1 MADSFKQSKKTDVNN
16 ELEDISVEEE
26 QAYEKELDEIDAE
39 RSEIE
44 DESNSTDKLPQTEA
58 NSPKLNNKDDPKP
71 KDKTNKK
78 SLKQKIK
85 SAFSKWWN
93 NKKLRYWTFAGIGVF
108 ILLLALIP
116 PSRYFFLNL
125 FGVRSSMSVVVYDE
139 SSKLPLKNVAV
150 SISGKTTKTNEKG
163 KAELTDIKLGRQKL
177 LIAKR
182 AFAELDDPVTIGW
195 GSNPLGN
202 KEIKPVGAQYTFYLS
217 DWLTGKEV
225 NEGEATSGEFSAYAD
240 KQGKILLTIEPS
252 NDQDLDV
259 EISSKGYR
267 TEKIKLEL
275 ANKAKRDV
283 ALVSDRK
290 HPFFTR
296 RDGKYDLY
304 KIDVDGKNEELV
316 LAGTGYE
323 SENITMLSHPTAE
336 IAAFVNTREN
346 VRNPDGYL
354 LQTLTIVDLEDN
366 KTEQIAQSEV
376 IKLMGWSGDK
386 LVYLRQISGA
396 SAANPDRNKIVVYDS
411 TSTETKELASAN
423 SFNDIK
429 VIGRDVYYAPGNTY
443 LAGVD
448 SSYIK
453 QPVAGGEKTVL
464 VNKEVWNVFRQDY
477 DNFDLSVTGQ
487 LWYTYKLG
495 DKQAAKSA
503 DVPSSFTSRYYQDSP
518 DGKHS
523 LWSEDRDGKG
533 TLLVYDTDTGKNT
546 VLKQQSG
553 LRSAIRWL
561 DNSSLV
567 YRISSAQE
575 TADYVISINGG
586 DAKKISDITSTQPV
600 WE

>member
-1 MADSFKQSKKTDVNN
+1 MGNSSKPAKKVDVNN
-16 ELEDISVEEE
+16 ELDDISVEEE
-26 QAYEKELDEIDAE
+26 QAYEEELDEIDAE
-39 RSEIE
+39 TSETE
-44 DESNSTDKLPQTEA
+44 DNPDQSKPAAKTKTANTDPITTDQ
-58 NSPKLNNKDDPKP
+58 PKSKTSKD
-71 KDKTNKK
+71 KK
-78 SLKQKIK
+78 SLIQKIK
-85 SAFSKWWN
+85 SAVSKWWN
-93 NKKLRYWTFAGIGVF
+93 NKKLRYWTFAGIGLF

-177 LIAKR
+177 IIAKR
-182 AFAELDDPVTIGW
+182 AFADIDDPVTIGW

-202 KEIKPVGAQYTFYLS
+202 KEIKPVGAQYTFYLT

-225 NEGEATSGEFSAYAD
+225 SEGEATSGEFAAYAD

-252 NDQDLDV
+252 NDEDLAV

-346 VRNPDGYL
+346 VRNTDGYL

-376 IKLMGWSGDK
+376 IKLFGWSGDK
-386 LVYLRQISGA
+386 LVYLKQISGA
-396 SAANPDRNKIVVYDS
+396 SAANPERNKIFVYDS
-411 TSTETKELASAN
+411 NSTETKELASAN

-429 VIGRDVYYAPGNTY
+429 LIGKDLYYAPGNTY

-453 QPVAGGEKTVL
+453 QPVAGGEKTVI
-464 VNKEVWNVFRQDY
+464 VNKEVWNAFRKDY

-495 DKQAAKSA
+495 DKQAVKSD
-503 DVPSSFTSRYYQDSP
+503 DVPSSFSSRYYRDSP

-533 TLLVYDTDTGKNT
+533 TLLVYDTETGKNT

-553 LRSAIRWL
+553 LRTAIRWL

-567 YRISSAQE
+567 YRISNAQE

-586 DAKKISDITSTQPV
+586 DAKKIGDITSTQPV

>member
-1 MADSFKQSKKTDVNN
+1 MGNSSKPAKKVDVNN
-16 ELEDISVEEE
+16 ELDDISVEEE
-26 QAYEKELDEIDAE
+26 QAYEEELDEIDADTL
-39 RSEIE
+39 EIE
-44 DESNSTDKLPQTEA
+44 DNPDQTKPA
-58 NSPKLNNKDDPKP
+58 AKTKPDNTDPKTTDQP
-71 KDKTNKK
+71 KSKTSNDKK

-85 SAFSKWWN
+85 IAVSKWWN
-93 NKKLRYWTFAGIGVF
+93 NKKLRYWTFAGIGLF

-177 LIAKR
+177 IIAKR
-182 AFAELDDPVTIGW
+182 AFADIDDPVTIGW

-202 KEIKPVGAQYTFYLS
+202 KEIKPVGAQYTFYLT

-225 NEGEATSGEFSAYAD
+225 SEGEATSGEFAAYAD

-252 NDQDLDV
+252 NDEDLAV

-346 VRNPDGYL
+346 VRNTDGYL

-376 IKLMGWSGDK
+376 IKLFGWSGDK
-386 LVYLRQISGA
+386 LVYLKQISGA
-396 SAANPDRNKIVVYDS
+396 SAANPERNKIFVYDS
-411 TSTETKELASAN
+411 NSTETKELASAN

-429 VIGRDVYYAPGNTY
+429 LIGKDLYYAPGNTY

-453 QPVAGGEKTVL
+453 QPVAGGEKTVI
-464 VNKEVWNVFRQDY
+464 VNKEVWNAFRKDY

-495 DKQAAKSA
+495 DKQAVKSD
-503 DVPSSFTSRYYQDSP
+503 DVPSSFSSRYYRDSP

-533 TLLVYDTDTGKNT
+533 TLLVYDTETGKNT

-553 LRSAIRWL
+553 LRTAIRWL

-567 YRISSAQE
+567 YRISNAQE

-586 DAKKISDITSTQPV
+586 DAKKIGDITSTQPV